1 LIPGRDLGPGV
12 ELGGVEQVEAEAIYD
27 LGRDGCVEVVLELAG
42 SVERLTAQTQL
53 LEERVR
59 RLEEQTRQSSRTGS
73 KPPSQDPPKTRQQ
86 RRAEARAKAKEL
98 LAGDAEKRPA
108 GGQSGHEG
116 AGRSLAPEDQV
127 DEFVDHYPDSCR
139 GCGHEFTYEERVPS
153 RRPGRRQV
161 AELPPITV
169 VVTEHRSHRL
179 RCPCCKR
186 RTAAGFPVEVAASA
200 FGPRLQAAVVTLTAR
215 HRVSRR
221 GLSELARDLF
231 GIGLSVG
238 AVEAICARG
247 SIALAEPHEA
257 LVEAVLQAPAV
268 NVDETGWTT
277 AGTDRTLWTATTPEA
292 AIFRIANDRH
302 RDRLQE
308 LLGERFAGICCSDR
322 WWAYNHIDPEH
333 RQACW
338 SHLQRDFRFH
348 AEGLPTQKQFGEHGL
363 LLTTRLFHAWHDYRD
378 HHDRAR
384 LISEITPIKTELRA
398 LLEHAGHKTPKNK
411 YHRRFA
417 NNLLKIWP
425 ALWTFATVEGVEPTN
440 NAAERSLRGPVI
452 HRKLSHGTRT
462 DDGERFIERALSA
475 SVTCR
480 LQKQSLHAYLTHLL
494 TAHARG
500 DPLPTLT

>member
-1 LIPGRDLGPGV
+1 MERA
-12 ELGGVEQVEAEAIYD
+12 EAEAIYEA
-27 LGRDGCVEVVLELAG
+27 GRDRCVEVILELAG
-42 SVERLTAQTQL
+42 AVERLSAQTVL

-98 LAGDAEKRPA
+98 LARDAERRSA

-116 AGRSLAPEDQV
+116 AGRPLESEEVV
-127 DEFVDHYPDSCR
+127 DEFVDHYPDRCR
-139 GCGHEFTYEERVPS
+139 GCGHEFGEEEKLPCW
-153 RRPGRRQV
+153 RPGRRQV
-161 AELPPITV
+161 AELAPITV
-169 VVTEHRSHRL
+169 LVSEHRSHRL

-186 RTAAGFPVEVAASA
+186 RTAAGFPAAVAGSA
-200 FGPRLQAAVVTLTAR
+200 FGPRLQAAIVTLTAR
-215 HRVSRR
+215 NRISRR
-221 GLSELARDLF
+221 DMSELARELF
-231 GIGLSVG
+231 GIRLSVG
-238 AVEAICARG
+238 AVDAICRRG
-247 SIALAEPHEA
+247 AIALAEPHQA
-257 LVEAVLQAPAV
+257 LVASVLRSAAV
-268 NVDETGWTT
+268 NVDETGWVT
-277 AGTDRTLWTATTPEA
+277 AGNDRTLWTATTPEA
-292 AIFRIANDRH
+292 AIFRIAADRH
-302 RDRLQE
+302 RDRLKE

-322 WWAYNHIDPEH
+322 WWAYNHIDPES

-363 LLTTRLFHAWHDYRD
+363 ELTSRLFHAWHGYRE
-378 HHDRAR
+378 HQDRAR
-384 LISEITPIKTELRA
+384 LANEIAPIQTELRA
-398 LLEHAGHKTPKNK
+398 HVEEAARKTPRNK
-411 YHRRFA
+411 YHRGFA

-425 ALWTFATVEGVEPTN
+425 ALWTFVTHEGVEPTN
-440 NAAERSLRGPVI
+440 NTAERSLRGPVI
-452 HRKLSHGTRT
+452 YRKLSHGTRT

-480 LQKQSLHAYLTHLL
+480 LQKRSLFTYLADLL

>member
-1 LIPGRDLGPGV
+1 V
-12 ELGGVEQVEAEAIYD
+12 ERAEAEAIYD
-27 LGRDGCVEVVLELAG
+27 LGRDRCVEVILELAG
-42 SVERLTAQTQL
+42 AVELLTGETRL

-98 LAGDAEKRPA
+98 LAEDRERRAA

-116 AGRSLAPEDQV
+116 AGRSLAPEDRV
-127 DEFVDHYPDSCR
+127 EEFVDHYPDSCR
-139 GCGHEFTYEERVPS
+139 GCGHEFGDDEKLPS

-169 VVTEHRSHRL
+169 IVTEHRSHRL
-179 RCPCCKR
+179 RCPCCNR
-186 RTAAGFPVEVAASA
+186 RTAAGFPAAVAGSA
-200 FGPRLQAAVVTLTAR
+200 FGPRLQAAIVTLTAR
-215 HRVSRR
+215 NRISRR
-221 GLSELARDLF
+221 DLSELARELF
-231 GIGLSVG
+231 GLGLSVG
-238 AVEAICARG
+238 TVDAICQR
-247 SIALAEPHEA
+247 STIALAEPHQA
-257 LVEAVLQAPAV
+257 LVASVLRSAAV

-277 AGTDRTLWTATTPEA
+277 AGNDRTLWTATTPEA
-292 AIFRIANDRH
+292 AIFRVAADRH

-322 WWAYNHIDPEH
+322 WWAYNHIDPES

-348 AEGLPTQKQFGEHGL
+348 AEGLPTQKRFGEHGL
-363 LLTTRLFHAWHDYRD
+363 ELTSRLFHAWHSYRE
-378 HHDRAR
+378 HKNRAR
-384 LISEITPIKTELRA
+384 LQHEMAPIQTDLRA
-398 LLEHAGHKTPKNK
+398 LVEQAGQKTPCNK
-411 YHRRFA
+411 YHRGFA

-425 ALWTFATVEGVEPTN
+425 ALWTFVTHDGVEPTN

-462 DDGERFIERALSA
+462 HDGERFIERALSA

-480 LQKQSLHAYLTHLL
+480 LQKRSLFAYLTDLL

-500 DPLPTLT
+500 DPLPALT